1 MHVVRAGQKPPE
13 TVTSSIF
20 LAGPTPRG
28 LERDSWR
35 PEALAL
41 LEELGFDGVVF
52 VPEPEDGG
60 WTRDYIGQVDWEE
73 RGLNMADAI
82 VFWVPRELDGMP
94 AFTTNVE
101 WGAWYGSGKVVL
113 GSPPRAP
120 KMRYLQTYAKKL
132 QIPTADTLRAT
143 LEAAIDLVGPGT
155 DRRGGERQ
163 VPLHVWRTPT
173 FQRWYAAQRAAG
185 HRLDGARVQWG
196 LRTRH
201 GGMFAFILKV
211 SVHIPEE
218 SRNKSGEV
226 ILGRSDTSSVLAYRR
241 GEALEDTR
249 VVLVRE
255 FRSAASGP
263 DGYVWELPGGSSPQD
278 DVAPR
283 TQAVGELEEETG
295 VLLPADRL
303 RAHVPRQTAATL
315 LTHHAHLY
323 SVELTD
329 DELAAFEAEAGVVH
343 GAHDSERTTV
353 HVWRVGDLLASGEA
367 DWTTVGM
374 VLSVLA
380 VG

>member
-1 MHVVRAGQKPPE
+1 MRVVWALEDPPE
-13 TVTSSIF
+13 TIERSLF

-28 LERDSWR
+28 ADHASWR
-35 PEALAL
+35 PEALGL

-52 VPEPEDGG
+52 VPEPADGG
-60 WTRDYIGQVDWEE
+60 WARDYTDQVEWEE

-82 VFWVPRELDGMP
+82 VFWVPRELEGMP
-94 AFTTNVE
+94 AFTTNIE
-101 WGAWYGSGKVVL
+101 WGAWHDSGKVVL
-113 GSPPRAP
+113 GSPPGAP
-120 KMRYLQTYAKKL
+120 KMRYMQTYAQK
-132 QIPTADTLRAT
+132 QHIPQADTLRGT
-143 LEAAIDLVGPGT
+143 LAAALDLIGPGEA
-155 DRRGGERQ
+155 RRGGERE

-196 LRTRH
+196 LSTRR
-201 GGMFAFILKV
+201 GGMFAFILEV
-211 SVHIPEE
+211 SVHLPEE

-226 ILGRSDTSSVLAYRR
+226 ILGRLDTSSVLAYRR
-241 GEALEDTR
+241 GASLEDAR

-263 DGYVWELPGGSSPQD
+263 DGYVWELPGGSSPGGD
-278 DVAPR
+278 AEPR
-283 TQAVGELEEETG
+283 AQAVEELEEETG
-295 VLLPADRL
+295 VRLPAARL
-303 RAHVPRQTAATL
+303 RAHTPRQTSATL

-329 DELAAFEAEAGVVH
+329 DELAAFQAQAGVVH

-353 HVWRVGDLLASGEA
+353 HVWRVGDLLAGGQA

-380 VG
+380 GG